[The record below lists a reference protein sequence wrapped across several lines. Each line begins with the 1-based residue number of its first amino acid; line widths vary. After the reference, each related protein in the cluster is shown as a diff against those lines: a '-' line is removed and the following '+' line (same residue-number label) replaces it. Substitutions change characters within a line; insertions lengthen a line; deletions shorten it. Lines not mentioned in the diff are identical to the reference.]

1 MGRERPTSAL
11 GIGHCNVW
19 RNSSM
24 ARLSFGIKTNPQ
36 QTTDEEMLAVWR
48 AAEAI
53 PAFEHAWLSDHF
65 NPNPGDVAGPCLEG
79 WTLLAAY
86 AARTTRLRLGLM
98 VTANTH
104 RHPAVLAH
112 MAATVDV
119 ISGGRLDFGIGAGW
133 NEYEHRSMDIPLYAP
148 GERIRRLGEA
158 CELIKLLFTRPVADY
173 DGRYYQLHEAR
184 CE

>member
-1 MGRERPTSAL
+1 
-11 GIGHCNVW
+11 
-19 RNSSM
+19 M

-36 QTTDEEMLAVWR
+36 HTTDEAMLAVWR

-65 NPNPGDVAGPCLEG
+65 NPNHGDVAGPCLEG

-119 ISGGRLDFGIGAGW
+119 ISGGRLDLGIGAGW
-133 NEYEHRSMDIPLYAP
+133 NEYEHRSMNIPLYPP
-148 GERIRRLGEA
+148 GDSRNSPVSGE
-158 CELIKLLFTRPVADY
+158 
-173 DGRYYQLHEAR
+173 GSS
-184 CE
+184 